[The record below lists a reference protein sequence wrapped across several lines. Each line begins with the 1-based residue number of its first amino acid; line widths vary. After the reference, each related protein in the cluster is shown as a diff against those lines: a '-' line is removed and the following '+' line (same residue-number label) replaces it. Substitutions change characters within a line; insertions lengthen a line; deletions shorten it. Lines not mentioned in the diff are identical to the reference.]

1 MSPSALDVAG
11 VRAAELAQLLRDPL
25 ATRTPRLMPPGPRRA
40 AVLLL
45 LLDVGGAAH
54 LVLTKRSDT
63 LALHRGQV
71 SLPGGGWE
79 PADADLGVTALRE
92 TEEEIGVPAGEVDLL
107 GRIDDVETRVTSYVV
122 APYVGLHTGTA
133 QPYAKDPVE
142 VARVMHVP
150 VAGILEIDGRIPPDA
165 GVATLRYPLDG
176 EDVWGATARILRDF
190 MVVLRTALGAAPN
203 PG

>member
-1 MSPSALDVAG
+1 MHLSAPDLAG
-11 VRAAELAQLLRDPL
+11 VGAADLAEVLRAPL

-45 LLDVGGAAH
+45 LHDVDGTAH
-54 LVLTKRSDT
+54 LLLTKRSDT

-79 PADADLGVTALRE
+79 PEDADLAVTALRE
-92 TEEEIGVPAGEVDLL
+92 TEEEVGVPAGEVDLL

-122 APYVGLHTGTA
+122 APYVGLLTGA
-133 QPYAKDPVE
+133 ARPYAKDPVE

-150 VAGILEIDGRIPPDA
+150 VAEVLEIDARIPLDA

-190 MVVLRTALGAAPN
+190 AVVIRTALGAVPD